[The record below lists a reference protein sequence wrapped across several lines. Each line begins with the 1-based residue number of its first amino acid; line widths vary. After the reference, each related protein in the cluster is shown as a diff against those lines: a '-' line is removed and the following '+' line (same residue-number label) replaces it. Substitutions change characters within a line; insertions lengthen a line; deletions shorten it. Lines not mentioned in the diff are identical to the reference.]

1 MRHDLTLSRQ
11 PIMDWFAAPP
21 EAALLYALRAS
32 TSVAAFE
39 QARGLQ
45 APPPPVPEAGAAPAL
60 SPAPAPVERINPTSR
75 VLRFIVP
82 VNDGEVYLG
91 DIQLAVSPKDELS
104 VEAPRMLQLLE
115 PLLKAESF
123 KSLSDAAASAKM
135 LDQPTL
141 EKAGIT
147 LSYDPRSLSLRLA
160 IAVENR
166 LTRGMSMRT
175 QRGQQAVTL
184 EPAGL
189 SAYINVRAAA
199 ELVEAGG
206 DKLIVPPLAAIDSA
220 MRVGGVVLENES
232 VVSARSGDPAFR
244 RVGTRLIYE
253 DMHRTLR
260 LTAGDLQIVPT
271 RFQASPT
278 ALGVG
283 ISRFYGELDPQREIR
298 SGGVQSFRV
307 TSTSTIETFVNGRS
321 VERRVFQPGNYTL
334 ADFPLAEGSNQV
346 RLRIEEDNGK
356 VREIDFSVYANQSL
370 LTKGIT
376 EFALFGGVYSTPS
389 RSGYDYSRQPI
400 ASGFMRMGLTDQLT
414 VGANMQVN
422 RRAAQA
428 GLEALWGS
436 PIGLTSFSLSGS
448 RSRGGRSG
456 VATAMTYERVLS
468 SQDGGRSQ
476 SFRASVEWRSQ
487 GFAVPDYHF
496 YLEPTKLR
504 ASAGVVTSFANN
516 GFIAADGF
524 YEQQYRLPSATGGER
539 RYGARLTGG
548 MDVGDRLSP
557 TAELGIDRGSGR
569 NEIYLRLGVRL
580 RMGQRGTAQGEV
592 DSRGRARAGISTA
605 GGTGNGAWLASGD
618 VSRDKDMV
626 SLNAVGSMLANRAE
640 LSVQQSANWNSR
652 DNELASART
661 TLRAGFALAFADGAF
676 AVGRPISE
684 AFLIA
689 GPHKT
694 LDGKTIYLDPGT
706 DSEMA
711 RSGRFGAA
719 LDGQLSAHNFR
730 TLIYQVPDAPSGYDL
745 GAGNVS
751 IEPPY
756 RGGYRLTI
764 GSDYHLLVLGRLLD
778 AEGQPIKLLAGKAI
792 DLGNPKHPG
801 ITIFTSRDGR
811 FGAQGLRPGR
821 WRFEMPTE
829 PVTIYEFDVGDS
841 PDGTIRLGDIRP
853 VKGEKK

>member
-1 MRHDLTLSRQ
+1 
-11 PIMDWFAAPP
+11 MDWFDAPP
-21 EAALLYALRAS
+21 EAALLLALRAS
-32 TSVAAFE
+32 TRVAAFE
-39 QARGLQ
+39 QARGAQ
-45 APPPPVPEAGAAPAL
+45 APVPPAPEPAAGVAAPPPPL
-60 SPAPAPVERINPTSR
+60 SAERINPTSR

-91 DIQLAVSPKDELS
+91 DVQLAVSPRDELS
-104 VEAPRMLQLLE
+104 VEAPRMLQLLG
-115 PLLKAESF
+115 PLLKPESF
-123 KSLSDAAASAKM
+123 QKLSAAAPAGGM
-135 LDQPTL
+135 LDQASL
-141 EKAGIT
+141 GKAGIT
-147 LSYDPRSLSLRLA
+147 LHYDPRSLSLRLG

-166 LTRGMSMRT
+166 LTKGLSMRN

-184 EPAGL
+184 APAAF
-189 SAYINVRAAA
+189 SAYVNVRAAA

-206 DKLIVPPLAAIDSA
+206 DQLIAPPLAAIDSA
-220 MRVGGVVLENES
+220 VRFGGVVLENES

-253 DMHRTLR
+253 DMRRELR

-283 ISRFYGELDPQREIR
+283 ISRFYGQLDPQREIR
-298 SGGVQSFRV
+298 AGGVQSFRV
-307 TSTSTIETFVNGRS
+307 ISPSTIETFVNGRS
-321 VERRVFQPGNYTL
+321 VERRAFQPGNYTL

-370 LTKGIT
+370 LSKGIT
-376 EFALFGGVYSTPS
+376 EFALFGGVYSSPS
-389 RSGYDYSRQPI
+389 RSGYAYSRAPI

-414 VGANMQVN
+414 IGANAQAN
-422 RRAAQA
+422 RRSAQA
-428 GLEALWGS
+428 GVEALWGS

-448 RSRGGRSG
+448 RSRAGRIG
-456 VATAMTYERVLS
+456 AAAAMTYERVLS

-476 SFRASVEWRSQ
+476 SFRASAEWRSRD
-487 GFAVPDYHF
+487 FTVPDQGF
-496 YLEPTKLR
+496 YLEPTKWR
-504 ASAGVVTSFANN
+504 ANAGVVSSFGGN

-524 YEQQYRLPSATGGER
+524 YEAQWRLPAATRGER

-548 MDVGDRLSP
+548 MDLGPRLSP

-580 RMGQRGTAQGEV
+580 RMGQRGTAQAEV
-592 DSRGRARAGISTA
+592 DSRGRARAGLSTA
-605 GGTGNGAWLASGD
+605 GGSGNGAWLASGD
-618 VSRDKDMV
+618 ISRDKDMV
-626 SLNAVGSMLANRAE
+626 SLNAVGSMLTNRAE
-640 LSVQQSANWNSR
+640 FAVQQSANWNSR

-661 TLRAGFALAFADGAF
+661 AVRIGFALAFADGAF
-676 AVGRPISE
+676 ALGRPISE

-689 GPHKT
+689 RPHKT
-694 LDGKTIYLDPGT
+694 LAGKAIYLDPGQ

-711 RSGRFGAA
+711 RSGLLGGA

-730 TLIYQVPDAPSGYDL
+730 TLIYQVPEAPSGYDL

-756 RGGYRLTI
+756 RGGYRLII
-764 GSDYHLLVLGRLLD
+764 GSDYHLLVLGRLVD
-778 AEGQPIKLLAGKAI
+778 AEGQPVKLLAGKAI
-792 DLGNPKHPG
+792 DLADPRHPP
-801 ITIFTSRDGR
+801 ITVFTSRDGR

-829 PVTIYEFDVGDS
+829 PATIYEFEVGDS
-841 PDGTIRLGDIRP
+841 ANGIIKVGDLRP
-853 VKGEKK
+853 LKGEKE